1 MKRLFVS
8 LALVLALAAA
18 AFGAAAALDVNGGV
32 IQAGEDTDLTCDTD
46 GVRVDGW
53 GLETNTGL
61 VDFVRIH
68 DIDPDCSGADLFV
81 NITEGGVK
89 VAEGS
94 ATIPGDSVLGDDDPD
109 SGEVGV
115 KVDFEPDQ
123 PAADITDI
131 EVFIE
136 GGNEGG
142 N

>member
-18 AFGAAAALDVNGGV
+18 AFGAAAALNVNGGV
-32 IQAGEDTDLTCDTD
+32 IQAGADDDLTCDTD

-68 DIDPDCSGADLFV
+68 DIHPSCSGAELFV
-81 NITEGGVK
+81 NITQNGTK
-89 VAEGS
+89 IAEGS
-94 ATIPGDSVLGDDDPD
+94 AIIPSDGAAGDNDPD

-115 KVDFEPDQ
+115 KVDFAPDQ
-123 PAADITDI
+123 PAVDITDI

-136 GGNEGG
+136 GGN
-142 N
+142 